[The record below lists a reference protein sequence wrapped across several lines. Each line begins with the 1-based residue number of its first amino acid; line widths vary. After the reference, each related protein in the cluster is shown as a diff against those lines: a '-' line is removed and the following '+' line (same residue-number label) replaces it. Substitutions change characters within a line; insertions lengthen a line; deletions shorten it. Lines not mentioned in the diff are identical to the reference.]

1 MSACDV
7 LMPHVSIFSGS
18 HQSRYFLDS
27 GEASSLKDGSNNF
40 SQQGEVREGVLEQG
54 TTQESVTPSV
64 MGRALG
70 TQPRARHWGP
80 K

>member
-1 MSACDV
+1 MSSCDV

-18 HQSRYFLDS
+18 HESRYFLDG

-54 TTQESVTPSV
+54 TIQESITPSV

-70 TQPRARHWGP
+70 TQSRARYWGP